1 MLTIDLGCIFEIF
14 WLNNKEYY
22 LENYSAIP
30 IGNEMKISER
40 EKNLGNCSE
49 EDGVAKI
56 IIGLISTLI
65 DLSG

>member
-49 EDGVAKI
+49 EDGVTII

-65 DLSG
+65 ALSG